1 MKEQDGYAFGVWG
14 WGGGWGCGWSRPPR
28 RMTLIA
34 DDCGFAQQV
43 GAVLASFI
51 DAQTLQAVAT
61 KFQ

>member
-1 MKEQDGYAFGVWG
+1 
-14 WGGGWGCGWSRPPR
+14 
-28 RMTLIA
+28 MTLIA

-43 GAVLASFI
+43 GAALASFI